1 MGSQRAMFNQLENLD
16 FADDIAISSTR
27 GEHLQE
33 NTNILN
39 NYAEQTG
46 VNVNNK
52 KTNIMSINTRN
63 KTSIIISCLQVD
75 SVEDFVYFGSIISE
89 DNRDKKECKLIKER
103 LDKARATFEGLH
115 TIWKSDQDQTANLQ
129 QQCKICP
136 YLWFINLPCFSKCT
150 LKSRCIPC

>member
-33 NTNILN
+33 KTNILN

-52 KTNIMSINTRN
+52 KTNNVN
-63 KTSIIISCLQVD
+63 KHQ
-75 SVEDFVYFGSIISE
+75 
-89 DNRDKKECKLIKER
+89 K
-103 LDKARATFEGLH
+103 
-115 TIWKSDQDQTANLQ
+115 
-129 QQCKICP
+129 
-136 YLWFINLPCFSKCT
+136 
-150 LKSRCIPC
+150 